1 MRRATVEVYDPIY
14 VGKRPRQL
22 ARHPIYDRSDLPE
35 VAQTVF
41 RFARLARGPFERK
54 QVERQL
60 TLAPLIGPVYDRP
73 SEAGAGCEQFCL
85 ARARP
90 LNVCSVATMTSLSSP
105 LQAVISLFSGPLQ
118 GVRFADI
125 DAEGLSSLAAEVES
139 LGSEVETL
147 DAQLTNL
154 REALAQKQE
163 ALLALAQQAL
173 AYARIYAE
181 SDEALTAEL
190 NEIALPRATKPRK
203 GGSMK
208 PSERGAKAPKE
219 DVDNTTDRSL
229 ADAEVNEVEPAAPT
243 KSRRKAAAAAEE
255 PKAEVE
261 APAPAGRRKLPAR
274 TGRAAR

>member
-1 MRRATVEVYDPIY
+1 M
-14 VGKRPRQL
+14 
-22 ARHPIYDRSDLPE
+22 S
-35 VAQTVF
+35 
-41 RFARLARGPFERK
+41 
-54 QVERQL
+54 
-60 TLAPLIGPVYDRP
+60 
-73 SEAGAGCEQFCL
+73 
-85 ARARP
+85 
-90 LNVCSVATMTSLSSP
+90 SLSSP

-125 DAEGLSSLAAEVES
+125 DAEGLSSLATEVES
-139 LGSEVETL
+139 LGSEVESL

-163 ALLALAQQAL
+163 TLLALAQQAL

-219 DVDNTTDRSL
+219 DVDTTADRSIT
-229 ADAEVNEVEPAAPT
+229 DAEVTEVEPAAPT
-243 KSRRKAAAAAEE
+243 KSRRKATAAAEE
-255 PKAEVE
+255 PKEEVA

-274 TGRAAR
+274 SGRAAR